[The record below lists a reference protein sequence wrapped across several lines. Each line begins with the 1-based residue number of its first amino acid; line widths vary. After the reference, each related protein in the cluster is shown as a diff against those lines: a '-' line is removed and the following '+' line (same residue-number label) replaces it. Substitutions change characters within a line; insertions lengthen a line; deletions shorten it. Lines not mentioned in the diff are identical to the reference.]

1 MKNGRGKGLALLFCP
16 LAATNMS
23 LPIYLLYLY
32 ALEIRENMMNMTHKD
47 RISVKN
53 FGPIREVDV
62 ELGDLTVL
70 IGAQASGKSLF
81 LQMFKLIKDRSA
93 ILKSLENYGFVVNNK
108 LENLLNRYLGE
119 GLSSMWNEESEFI
132 LNDKIF
138 DRKSFECSP
147 KGNPS
152 DQVFYIPAQRILS
165 IADGRPKYFMEF
177 SENDPFVLRKF
188 SDTLRLLVQNGLG
201 DSGVLFPLPNRLKSA
216 IKKMYDRAI
225 FHGGKVVLEEKSGQR
240 KIAMNVENMRLP
252 LMTWSAGQ
260 KEFMPLL
267 MAFYCLSGPPQNVV
281 NRKEYEYIILEEPEM
296 GLHPLAIQTIILQMI
311 EFMHAGYKVVVST
324 HSTVLLE
331 FVWAYNYLKNI
342 PENKRVGALCEV
354 FGIQSSKK
362 NNLNFLN
369 DIYGKDIKTYY
380 FSRDS
385 SGKVGAKDI
394 SSLDVYS
401 DDVAMNEW
409 GGLTQFSSKANEV
422 VSKYMAQYG

>member
-1 MKNGRGKGLALLFCP
+1 
-16 LAATNMS
+16 
-23 LPIYLLYLY
+23 
-32 ALEIRENMMNMTHKD
+32 MNKTKKD
-47 RISVKN
+47 SITVKE
-53 FGPIREVDV
+53 FGPIQEVNA

-81 LQMFKLIKDRSA
+81 LQMFKLIKDRVA

-119 GLSSMWNEESEFI
+119 GLSSMWTEKSEFI
-132 LNDKIF
+132 LNDKVYT
-138 DRKSFECSP
+138 RECFERLP
-147 KGNPS
+147 EGDPADK
-152 DQVFYIPAQRILS
+152 VFYIPAQRILS

-201 DSGVLFPLPNRLKSA
+201 DSGVLFPLPNRLKST
-216 IKKMYDRAI
+216 IKSMYNKAI
-225 FHGGKVVLEEKSGQR
+225 FHGGKIVFDEKGGQR
-240 KIAMNVENMRLP
+240 KIAMDVENMHLP

-267 MAFYCLSGPPQNVV
+267 MAFYCLSGPPQRVV
-281 NRKEYEYIILEEPEM
+281 NRKQYQYIILEEPEM
-296 GLHPLAIQTIILQMI
+296 VLHPLAIQTIILQMI
-311 EFMHAGYKVVVST
+311 EFIHAGYKVVVST
-324 HSTVLLE
+324 HSPILLE

-342 PENKRVGALCEV
+342 PEKKRVGALCEV

-362 NNLNFLN
+362 DNLNFLN
-369 DIYGKDIKTYY
+369 DIYEKDIKTYY
-380 FSRDS
+380 FSRNT
-385 SGKVGAKDI
+385 SGKVEAKDI

-401 DDVAMNEW
+401 EDVAINEW

-422 VSKYMAQYG
+422 VSKYMAQYGE

>member
-1 MKNGRGKGLALLFCP
+1 MDIAQK
-16 LAATNMS
+16 
-23 LPIYLLYLY
+23 
-32 ALEIRENMMNMTHKD
+32 E
-47 RISVKN
+47 RIAVKN
-53 FGPIREVDV
+53 FGPIREVNV

-119 GLSSMWNEESEFI
+119 GLSSMWNEETELIS
-132 LNDKIF
+132 NGKAYN
-138 DRKSFECSP
+138 RKYFESSP
-147 KGNPS
+147 KGNPA

-188 SDTLRLLVQNGLG
+188 SDTLRLLIQNGLG
-201 DSGVLFPLPNRLKSA
+201 DSGVLYPIPNRLKST
-216 IKKMYDRAI
+216 IKKMYDKAI
-225 FHGGKVVLEEKSGQR
+225 FHGGKIVFDEKGGQR
-240 KIAMNVENMRLP
+240 KIAMNVEDVHLP

-311 EFMHAGYKVVVST
+311 EFIHAGYKVIVST
-324 HSTVLLE
+324 HSPVLLE
-331 FVWAYNYLKNI
+331 FVWAYNCLKNI
-342 PENKRVGALCEV
+342 PEDKRVGALCEV
-354 FGIQSSKK
+354 FGITPNKK
-362 NNLNFLN
+362 MNLNFLN
-369 DIYGKDIKTYY
+369 DIYEKGIKTYY
-380 FSRDS
+380 FSRDA
-385 SGKVGAKDI
+385 SGKVCAKDI

-401 DDVAMNEW
+401 EDVAINEW
-409 GGLTQFSSKANEV
+409 GGLTQFSSKANDV
-422 VSKYMAQYG
+422 VAKYMAQYGE

>member
-1 MKNGRGKGLALLFCP
+1 MDVLAYACMPLEDYTMNKTKNDSI
-16 LAATNMS
+16 T
-23 LPIYLLYLY
+23 
-32 ALEIRENMMNMTHKD
+32 
-47 RISVKN
+47 VKE
-53 FGPIREVDV
+53 FGPIQEVNA

-81 LQMFKLIKDRSA
+81 LQMFKLIKDRVA

-119 GLSSMWNEESEFI
+119 GLSSMWTEKSEFI
-132 LNDKIF
+132 LNDKVYT
-138 DRKSFECSP
+138 RECFERLP
-147 KGNPS
+147 EGNPA
-152 DQVFYIPAQRILS
+152 DKVFYIPAQRILS

-201 DSGVLFPLPNRLKSA
+201 DSGVLFPLPNRLKST
-216 IKKMYDRAI
+216 IKKMYNKAI
-225 FHGGKVVLEEKSGQR
+225 FHGGKIVFDEKGGQR
-240 KIAMNVENMRLP
+240 KIAMDVENMHLP

-267 MAFYCLSGPPQNVV
+267 MAFYCLSGPPQRVV
-281 NRKEYEYIILEEPEM
+281 NRKQYQYIILEEPEM

-311 EFMHAGYKVVVST
+311 EFIHAGYKVVVST
-324 HSTVLLE
+324 HSPILLE

-342 PENKRVGALCEV
+342 PEKKRVGALCEV

-362 NNLNFLN
+362 DNLNFLN
-369 DIYGKDIKTYY
+369 DIYEKGIKTYY
-380 FSRDS
+380 FSRNT
-385 SGKVGAKDI
+385 SGKVEAKDI

-401 DDVAMNEW
+401 EDVAINEW

-422 VSKYMAQYG
+422 VSKYMAQYGE

>member
-1 MKNGRGKGLALLFCP
+1 MLAYACMP
-16 LAATNMS
+16 LEDYT
-23 LPIYLLYLY
+23 
-32 ALEIRENMMNMTHKD
+32 MNKTKKD
-47 RISVKN
+47 SITVKE
-53 FGPIREVDV
+53 FGPIQEVNA

-81 LQMFKLIKDRSA
+81 LQMFKLIKDRVA

-119 GLSSMWNEESEFI
+119 GLSSMWTEKSEFI
-132 LNDKIF
+132 LNDKVYT
-138 DRKSFECSP
+138 RECFERLP
-147 KGNPS
+147 EGDPADK
-152 DQVFYIPAQRILS
+152 VFYIPAQRILS

-201 DSGVLFPLPNRLKSA
+201 DSGVLFPLPNRLKST
-216 IKKMYDRAI
+216 IKSMYNKAI
-225 FHGGKVVLEEKSGQR
+225 FHGGKIVFDEKGGQR
-240 KIAMNVENMRLP
+240 KIAMDVENMHLP

-267 MAFYCLSGPPQNVV
+267 MAFYCLSGPPQRVV
-281 NRKEYEYIILEEPEM
+281 NRKQYQYIILEEPEM
-296 GLHPLAIQTIILQMI
+296 VLHPLAIQTIILQMI
-311 EFMHAGYKVVVST
+311 EFIHAGYKVVVST
-324 HSTVLLE
+324 HSPILLE

-342 PENKRVGALCEV
+342 PEKKRVGALCEV

-362 NNLNFLN
+362 DNLNFLN
-369 DIYGKDIKTYY
+369 DIYEKDIKTYY
-380 FSRDS
+380 FSRNT
-385 SGKVGAKDI
+385 SGKVEAKDI

-401 DDVAMNEW
+401 EDVAINEW

-422 VSKYMAQYG
+422 VSKYMAQYGE

>member
-1 MKNGRGKGLALLFCP
+1 MPLEDYTMNKTKNDSI
-16 LAATNMS
+16 T
-23 LPIYLLYLY
+23 
-32 ALEIRENMMNMTHKD
+32 
-47 RISVKN
+47 VKE
-53 FGPIREVDV
+53 FGPIQEVNA

-81 LQMFKLIKDRSA
+81 LQMFKLIKDRVA

-119 GLSSMWNEESEFI
+119 GLSSMWTEKSEFI
-132 LNDKIF
+132 LNDKVYT
-138 DRKSFECSP
+138 RECFERLP
-147 KGNPS
+147 EGNPA
-152 DQVFYIPAQRILS
+152 DKVFYIPAQRILS

-201 DSGVLFPLPNRLKSA
+201 DSGVLFPLPNRLKST
-216 IKKMYDRAI
+216 IKKMYNKAI
-225 FHGGKVVLEEKSGQR
+225 FHGGKIVFDEKGGQR
-240 KIAMNVENMRLP
+240 KIAMDVENMHLP

-267 MAFYCLSGPPQNVV
+267 MAFYCLSGPPQRVV
-281 NRKEYEYIILEEPEM
+281 NRKQYQYIILEEPEM
-296 GLHPLAIQTIILQMI
+296 VLHPLAIQTIILQMI
-311 EFMHAGYKVVVST
+311 EFIHAGYKVVVST
-324 HSTVLLE
+324 HSPILLE

-342 PENKRVGALCEV
+342 PEKKRVGALCEV

-362 NNLNFLN
+362 DNLNFLN
-369 DIYGKDIKTYY
+369 DIYEKGIKTYY
-380 FSRDS
+380 FSRNT
-385 SGKVGAKDI
+385 SGKVEAKDI

-401 DDVAMNEW
+401 EDVAINEW

-422 VSKYMAQYG
+422 VSKYMAQYGE

>member
-1 MKNGRGKGLALLFCP
+1 MGVQDYACMP
-16 LAATNMS
+16 LEDYT
-23 LPIYLLYLY
+23 
-32 ALEIRENMMNMTHKD
+32 MNKTKKD
-47 RISVKN
+47 SITVKE
-53 FGPIREVDV
+53 FGPIQEVNA

-81 LQMFKLIKDRSA
+81 LQMFKLIKDRVA

-119 GLSSMWNEESEFI
+119 GLSSMWTEKSEFI
-132 LNDKIF
+132 LNDEVYT
-138 DRKSFECSP
+138 RECFERLP
-147 KGNPS
+147 EGNPA
-152 DQVFYIPAQRILS
+152 DKVFYIPAQRILS

-201 DSGVLFPLPNRLKSA
+201 DSGVLFPLPNRLKST
-216 IKKMYDRAI
+216 IKRMYNKAI
-225 FHGGKVVLEEKSGQR
+225 FHGGKIVFDEKGGQR
-240 KIAMNVENMRLP
+240 KIAMDVENMHLP

-267 MAFYCLSGPPQNVV
+267 MAFYCLSGPPQRVV
-281 NRKEYEYIILEEPEM
+281 NRKQYQYIILEEPEM

-311 EFMHAGYKVVVST
+311 ELIHAGYKVIVST
-324 HSTVLLE
+324 HSPVLLE

-342 PENKRVGALCEV
+342 PENYRVGALCEV
-354 FGIQSSKK
+354 FGIQNSKK

-369 DIYGKDIKTYY
+369 DIYEKNIKTYY
-380 FSRDS
+380 FSRKT
-385 SGKVGAKDI
+385 SGKVEAKDI

-401 DDVAMNEW
+401 EDVAINEW

-422 VSKYMAQYG
+422 VAKYMARYGE

>member
-1 MKNGRGKGLALLFCP
+1 MLAYACMP
-16 LAATNMS
+16 LEDYT
-23 LPIYLLYLY
+23 
-32 ALEIRENMMNMTHKD
+32 MNKTKKD
-47 RISVKN
+47 SITVKE
-53 FGPIREVDV
+53 FGPIQEVNA

-81 LQMFKLIKDRSA
+81 LQMFKLIKDRGA

-119 GLSSMWNEESEFI
+119 GLSSMWTEKSEFI
-132 LNDKIF
+132 LNDEVYT
-138 DRKSFECSP
+138 RECFERLP
-147 KGNPS
+147 EGNPA
-152 DQVFYIPAQRILS
+152 DKVFYIPAQRILS

-201 DSGVLFPLPNRLKSA
+201 DSGVLFPLPNRLKST
-216 IKKMYDRAI
+216 IKRMYNKAI
-225 FHGGKVVLEEKSGQR
+225 FHGGKIVFDEKGGQR
-240 KIAMNVENMRLP
+240 KIAMDVENMHLP

-267 MAFYCLSGPPQNVV
+267 MAFYCLSGPPQRVV
-281 NRKEYEYIILEEPEM
+281 NRKQYQYIILEEPEM

-311 EFMHAGYKVVVST
+311 ELIHAGYKVVVST
-324 HSTVLLE
+324 HSPILLE

-342 PENKRVGALCEV
+342 PEKKRVGALCEV
-354 FGIQSSKK
+354 FGIQSSKE

-369 DIYGKDIKTYY
+369 DIYEKDIKTYY
-380 FSRDS
+380 FSRNT
-385 SGKVGAKDI
+385 SGKVEAKDI

-401 DDVAMNEW
+401 EDVAINEW

-422 VSKYMAQYG
+422 VSKYMAQYGE

>member
-1 MKNGRGKGLALLFCP
+1 MP
-16 LAATNMS
+16 LEDYT
-23 LPIYLLYLY
+23 
-32 ALEIRENMMNMTHKD
+32 MNKTKKD
-47 RISVKN
+47 SITVKE
-53 FGPIREVDV
+53 FGPIQEVNA

-81 LQMFKLIKDRSA
+81 LQMFKLIKDRVA

-119 GLSSMWNEESEFI
+119 GLSSMWTEKSEFI
-132 LNDKIF
+132 LNDEVYT
-138 DRKSFECSP
+138 RECFERLP
-147 KGNPS
+147 EGNPA
-152 DQVFYIPAQRILS
+152 DKVFYIPAQRILS

-201 DSGVLFPLPNRLKSA
+201 DSGVLFPLPNRLKST
-216 IKKMYDRAI
+216 IKRMYNKAI
-225 FHGGKVVLEEKSGQR
+225 FHGGKIVFDEKGGQR
-240 KIAMNVENMRLP
+240 KIAMDVENMHLP

-267 MAFYCLSGPPQNVV
+267 MAFYCLSGPPQRVV
-281 NRKEYEYIILEEPEM
+281 NRKQYQYIILEEPEM

-311 EFMHAGYKVVVST
+311 ELIHAGYKVIVST
-324 HSTVLLE
+324 HSPVLLE

-342 PENKRVGALCEV
+342 PENYRVGALCEV
-354 FGIQSSKK
+354 FGIQNSKK

-369 DIYGKDIKTYY
+369 DIYEKNIKTYY
-380 FSRDS
+380 FSRNT
-385 SGKVGAKDI
+385 SGKVEAKDI

-401 DDVAMNEW
+401 EDVAINEW

-422 VSKYMAQYG
+422 VAKYMARYGE

>member
-1 MKNGRGKGLALLFCP
+1 MIIAQK
-16 LAATNMS
+16 
-23 LPIYLLYLY
+23 
-32 ALEIRENMMNMTHKD
+32 E
-47 RISVKN
+47 RIAVKN
-53 FGPIREVDV
+53 FGPIREVNV

-119 GLSSMWNEESEFI
+119 GLSNMWTEESEFV
-132 LNDKIF
+132 LNDKTYT
-138 DRKSFECSP
+138 RKCFESPP
-147 KGNPS
+147 KGNPA
-152 DQVFYIPAQRILS
+152 DKVFYIPAQRILS

-188 SDTLRLLVQNGLG
+188 SDTLRLLIQNGLG
-201 DSGVLFPLPNRLKSA
+201 DSGILYPLPNRLKST
-216 IKKMYDRAI
+216 IKRMYVD
-225 FHGGKVVLEEKSGQR
+225 EKGGQR
-240 KIAMNVENMRLP
+240 KIAMNVENMHLP

-311 EFMHAGYKVVVST
+311 EFIHAGYKVIVST
-324 HSTVLLE
+324 HSPVLLE

-342 PENKRVGALCEV
+342 PEDRRVGALCEV
-354 FGIQSSKK
+354 FGIQNSKK
-362 NNLNFLN
+362 YNLSFLN
-369 DIYGKDIKTYY
+369 DIYEKNIKTYY
-380 FSRDS
+380 FSRDT
-385 SGKVGAKDI
+385 SGKVKAKDI

-401 DDVAMNEW
+401 EDVAINEW

-422 VSKYMAQYG
+422 VSKYMAQYGE